1 MKSIRRKNTVSDIIK
16 DVDGESTIDIEDLIK
31 LLRVVVEINILANP
45 MHLKVTKDGKPFELP
60 RDVMTYFYNDHGI
73 RTVFDSLY
81 RNRWTIRDMVENI
94 NH

>member
-45 MHLKVTKDGKPFELP
+45 MHLKITKDGQPFELP
-60 RDVMTYFYNDHGI
+60 RDVMAHFYNGDAS

-81 RNRWTIRDMVENI
+81 KNRWTIRDSNQ
-94 NH
+94 